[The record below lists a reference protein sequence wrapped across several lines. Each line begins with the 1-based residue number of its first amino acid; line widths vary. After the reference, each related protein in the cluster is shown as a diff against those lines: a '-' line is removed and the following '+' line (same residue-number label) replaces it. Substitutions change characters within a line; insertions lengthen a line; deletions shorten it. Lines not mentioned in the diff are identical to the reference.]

1 MDDKVNVISTVTG
14 TVGITL
20 PELHFKREWPRKG
33 TKLAISKDILREA
46 IYDPGTEY
54 IFKTGMLYIDDMEF
68 KKEIGLEP
76 EDAVEPENVIVLNDK
91 QMKRYLTVAPVRDL
105 REVLPKLS
113 KEQLKNLIN
122 YAIEKRVKLIIV
134 TGDLYVPDYLVEMA
148 VKNKVNI
155 TTKMIEQ
162 IARLAHVST
171 VTRLTMALYQV
182 TKNISSS
189 GVILSIVLL
198 LAN

>member
-105 REVLPKLS
+105 KEVLPKLS
-113 KEQLKNLIN
+113 KEQLKNLVN
-122 YAIEKRVKLIIV
+122 YAIENELTDIDKCNALKDI
-134 TGDLYVPDYLVEMA
+134 TGIDVLKA
-148 VKNKVNI
+148 
-155 TTKMIEQ
+155 
-162 IARLAHVST
+162 
-171 VTRLTMALYQV
+171 
-182 TKNISSS
+182 
-189 GVILSIVLL
+189 VIL
-198 LAN
+198 NRQNKEE